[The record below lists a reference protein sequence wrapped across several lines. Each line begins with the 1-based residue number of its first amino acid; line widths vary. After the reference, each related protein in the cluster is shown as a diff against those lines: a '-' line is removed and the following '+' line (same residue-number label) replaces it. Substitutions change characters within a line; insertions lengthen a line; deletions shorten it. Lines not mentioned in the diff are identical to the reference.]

1 MFCEKIYIEKYIGE
15 AQMGM
20 ELNMESFGSMV
31 NNIIAGICFFE
42 YEDGKLTPVFIN
54 EGLFRMLGYSR
65 AQGMKYVNKVEMSI
79 IPEDLPSFRQ
89 AIADV
94 LKDDGAVDVEFR
106 TVTGSGGLR
115 WLHVRGNLYAREG
128 NRYTIVT
135 VVQDISERKSVEE
148 ELKQQAERLHI
159 LSEAEGEKI
168 MDYNAKTDVMVIK
181 SSGDYSIAGEL
192 IQNKYMEKFDDTS
205 IYEEDVAY
213 YKSVMEGLLKSP
225 KHDTIEFRIKW
236 FDEEYTWYQ
245 ANLTSLLGA
254 EGYVTRIV
262 GRMIN
267 IQERKLKE
275 LELLLR
281 AEKDGLTGLYNK
293 EATVQLIQ
301 NAISERNGGAL
312 NALMI
317 IDLDNFK
324 EVNDLMG
331 HSQGDKVLI
340 ETANILNDVFKGG
353 DIVGRIGG
361 DEFLVF
367 MKNLN
372 SIFDAD
378 CMAGKIVKNVHY
390 SYDCPEQQ
398 VQVSCSVGVA
408 VFPYHGSDYEELFN
422 KADKALYTAKA
433 NGKSGYRLY
442 DAATTMV
449 YHANRKTTAYDPD
462 KGMELNRRIEDMVM
476 QILFEDK
483 DMESAIRSVMEL
495 MTAEYHFHRGYVCGN
510 DTFPISRTV
519 QFALPGYEIGRETR
533 EHYELKRVVSEILYE
548 SFHKTS
554 IIHDY
559 DLSAEEMHEYFRAE
573 GIKSMLYYPITSKG
587 EFQGAIVFE
596 NHEDVQLEFQES
608 QMEEIS
614 SLFRILGAH
623 ILQIGLMDRLQ
634 DFVTQI
640 AIFDN
645 LDSFVYIVNADTYE
659 LSFINKKVLMKTP
672 EVRIGDICYRALQNR
687 EAPCENCILK
697 KLDQKDA
704 HCRCTEELFNYSLR
718 CWTRASASW
727 LECKEHNSLALLNCI
742 DISEY
747 FIG

>member
-1 MFCEKIYIEKYIGE
+1 
-15 AQMGM
+15 MGM
-20 ELNMESFGSMV
+20 ELNMESFGSMID
-31 NNIIAGICFFE
+31 NIIAGICFFE
-42 YEDGKLTPVFIN
+42 YENGQLTPIFIN

-65 AQGMKYVNKVEMSI
+65 TQGMKYLKKIEVSI
-79 IPEDLPSFRQ
+79 IPEDLPTFRQ
-89 AIADV
+89 AIEDI

-128 NRYTIVT
+128 SNYVIVSII
-135 VVQDISERKSVEE
+135 QDISERKNVEE
-148 ELKQQAERLHI
+148 ELRQQAERLHI

-168 MDYNAKTDVMVIK
+168 IDYNAKTDVMVIK
-181 SSGDYSIAGEL
+181 SSGEYGMAGEK
-192 IQNKYMEKFDDTS
+192 IQNKYMEKFDVS
-205 IYEEDVAY
+205 YIYDEDVAY
-213 YKSVMEGLLKSP
+213 YRSVFEGLLKSP
-225 KHDTIEFRIKW
+225 KHDTIEFRSKR
-236 FDEEYTWYQ
+236 FDDDFTWYQ

-267 IQERKLKE
+267 IHEKKLKE

-281 AEKDGLTGLYNK
+281 AEKDALTGLYNK
-293 EATVQLIQ
+293 GATVQLIQ
-301 NAISERNGGAL
+301 NALRDSDNRVL

-324 EVNDLMG
+324 EVNDLLG
-331 HSQGDKVLI
+331 HSQGDKVLV
-340 ETANILNDVFKGG
+340 ETANALNDIFKGG

-361 DEFLVF
+361 DEFVVF

-372 SIFDAD
+372 AISNAD
-378 CMAGKIVKNVHY
+378 LLAGKVVKNVDYTLENAEYPIH
-390 SYDCPEQQ
+390 
-398 VQVSCSVGVA
+398 VTCSVGVA
-408 VFPYHGSDYEELFN
+408 VFPYHGTDYEELFN
-422 KADKALYTAKA
+422 KADKAVYTAKA
-433 NGKSGYRLY
+433 NGKCGYRIY

-449 YHANRKTTAYDPD
+449 YHANRKNTEYNPE
-462 KGMELNRRIEDMVM
+462 KGMEMNREIEDLVM
-476 QILFEDK
+476 QILFDDK
-483 DMESAIRSVMEL
+483 EMESALKSAIEL
-495 MTAEYHFHRGYVCGN
+495 MTAKYHFHRGYICGN
-510 DTFPISRTV
+510 DALPISRTV
-519 QFALPGYEIGRETR
+519 QFAASGYEIGKETK
-533 EHYELKRVVSEILYE
+533 EHYELKRIVSEILYE
-548 SFHKTS
+548 SFHKAS

-559 DLSAEEMHEYFRAE
+559 DLTAEEMHEYFRNE

-587 EFQGAIVFE
+587 KFQGAIVFE
-596 NHEDVQLEFQES
+596 NHEDVQLEFKES
-608 QMEEIS
+608 QMEEIH
-614 SLFRILGAH
+614 SLFRILEAH

-645 LDSFVYIVNADTYE
+645 LDSFVYIVNADTFE

-672 EVRIGDICYRALQNR
+672 EVKIGDICYKALQNR
-687 EAPCENCILK
+687 DTPCENCILK
-697 KLDQKDA
+697 KLNKEDA

-718 CWTRASASW
+718 CWTRVSASW
-727 LECKEHNSLALLNCI
+727 LECKEQNKLALLNCI

>member
-1 MFCEKIYIEKYIGE
+1 
-15 AQMGM
+15 MGI
-20 ELNMESFGSMV
+20 ELNMESFGSMID
-31 NNIIAGICFFE
+31 NIIAGICFFE
-42 YEDGKLTPVFIN
+42 YENGRLTPIFIN

-65 AQGMKYVNKVEMSI
+65 TQGMKYLKKIEVSI
-79 IPEDLPSFRQ
+79 IPEDMPSFRQ

-128 NRYTIVT
+128 DKNIIVS
-135 VVQDISERKSVEE
+135 VIQDISERKSVEE
-148 ELKQQAERLHI
+148 ELQQQAERLHI

-168 MDYNAKTDVMVIK
+168 IDYNAKTDVMVIK
-181 SSGDYSIAGEL
+181 SSEEFGMAGET
-192 IQNKYMEKFDDTS
+192 IQNKYMEKFDVPF

-225 KHDTIEFRIKW
+225 KHDTIEFRTKR
-236 FDEEYTWYQ
+236 FDDDYTWYQ

-254 EGYVTRIV
+254 EGYVTRVV

-267 IQERKLKE
+267 IHEKKLRE

-281 AEKDGLTGLYNK
+281 AEKDALTGLYNK
-293 EATVQLIQ
+293 GATVQLIK
-301 NAISERNGGAL
+301 NALSESNKRVL

-324 EVNDLMG
+324 EVNDLLG
-331 HSQGDKVLI
+331 HSRGDKVLV
-340 ETANILNDVFKGG
+340 ETANALNDIFKGG

-361 DEFLVF
+361 DEFVVF
-367 MKNLN
+367 VKNLN
-372 SIFDAD
+372 TISNAD
-378 CMAGKIVKNVHY
+378 LLAGKIVKNVNYILENAEYPIH
-390 SYDCPEQQ
+390 
-398 VQVSCSVGVA
+398 VTCSVGVA
-408 VFPYHGSDYEELFN
+408 VFPYHGTDYEELFN
-422 KADKALYTAKA
+422 KADKAVYTAKA
-433 NGKSGYRLY
+433 NGKCGYRIY

-449 YHANRKTTAYDPD
+449 YHANRKNTEYNPE
-462 KGMELNRRIEDMVM
+462 KGMEMNREIEDLVM
-476 QILFEDK
+476 QILFDDK
-483 DMESAIRSVMEL
+483 DMESALKSVIEL
-495 MTAEYHFHRGYVCGN
+495 MAGQYHFHRGYICGN
-510 DTFPISRTV
+510 EALPISRTV
-519 QFALPGYEIGRETR
+519 QFAASGYEMGKETK
-533 EHYELKRVVSEILYE
+533 EHYELKRIVSEILYE
-548 SFHKTS
+548 SFRKGS

-559 DLSAEEMHEYFRAE
+559 DLTAEEMHEYFRNE

-596 NHEDVQLEFQES
+596 NHEDVQLEFKDN
-608 QMEEIS
+608 QMEEIR
-614 SLFRILGAH
+614 SLFRILEAH

-645 LDSFVYIVNADTYE
+645 LDSYVYIVNADTYE

-672 EVRIGDICYRALQNR
+672 EVKIGDICYKALQNR
-687 EAPCENCILK
+687 ETPCENCILK
-697 KLDQKDA
+697 KLHKEDG

-727 LECKEHNSLALLNCI
+727 LECKEQNGLALLNCI